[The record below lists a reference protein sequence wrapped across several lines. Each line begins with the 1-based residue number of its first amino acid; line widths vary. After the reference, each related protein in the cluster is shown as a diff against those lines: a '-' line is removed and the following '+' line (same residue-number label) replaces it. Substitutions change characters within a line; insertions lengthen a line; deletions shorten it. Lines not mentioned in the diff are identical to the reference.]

1 MKGIVFTEFLN
12 FVSEVYGEDTVDDII
27 ETSALGS
34 EGSYTS
40 VGTYPHEEL
49 HRLCLA
55 LQSQTQ
61 TPVNRILHDFGIR
74 LSVTFVQKYAAF
86 FSRCDHYFDFLE
98 SIEDHIHKEVRKL
111 YPDAELPS
119 FKTCER
125 TDERLVVEYTS
136 PRRLCALAEGLFEG
150 TALYFDNK
158 VLVHAE
164 TCRQREPTVRFT
176 IDLV

>member
-27 ETSALGS
+27 EMSALQS

-49 HRLCLA
+49 QQLCLA
-55 LQSQTQ
+55 LQNRTQ
-61 TPVNRILHDFGIR
+61 TPVNRILHEFGIR

-86 FSRCDHYFDFLE
+86 FSRCGHYFDFLE

-111 YPDAELPS
+111 YPDAELPN
-119 FKTCER
+119 FKICER
-125 TDERLVVEYTS
+125 TPERLVVEYTS

-150 TALYFDNK
+150 TAIYFDK
-158 VLVHAE
+158 KILVHTA
-164 TCRQREPTVRFT
+164 TNQQQGQTVRFI